1 MLHSYRQRWGFEAG
15 DPAYA
20 DDSARLT
27 PAPRLALPTLVLH
40 GGADSC
46 NLPATSEG
54 REAYFTG
61 GYERRVLEGVGHFPQ
76 REAPQAVAAAL
87 LKFHADWPAAD

>member
-1 MLHSYRQRWGFEAG
+1 MANFL
-15 DPAYA
+15 
-20 DDSARLT
+20 
-27 PAPRLALPTLVLH
+27 LALV
-40 GGADSC
+40 
-46 NLPATSEG
+46 
-54 REAYFTG
+54 TG